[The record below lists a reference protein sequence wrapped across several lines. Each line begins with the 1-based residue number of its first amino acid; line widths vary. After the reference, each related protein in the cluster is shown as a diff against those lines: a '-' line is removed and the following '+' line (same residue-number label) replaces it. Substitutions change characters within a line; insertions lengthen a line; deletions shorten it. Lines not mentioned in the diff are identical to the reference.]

1 MHADALVV
9 ARDAGQESGNFNIR
23 ISPESLQRE
32 RTVLAA
38 TPTEKNSLSHHPKR
52 CLAIP
57 IEPVSSTIP
66 VLVRITGQSL
76 MTIP

>member
-1 MHADALVV
+1 
-9 ARDAGQESGNFNIR
+9 
-23 ISPESLQRE
+23 
-32 RTVLAA
+32 
-38 TPTEKNSLSHHPKR
+38 
-52 CLAIP
+52 LAIP